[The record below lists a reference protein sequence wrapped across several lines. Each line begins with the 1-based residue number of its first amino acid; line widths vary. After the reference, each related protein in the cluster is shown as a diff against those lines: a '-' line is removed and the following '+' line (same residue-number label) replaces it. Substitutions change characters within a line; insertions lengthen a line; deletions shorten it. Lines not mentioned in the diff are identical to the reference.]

1 MFWWGL
7 DAQDR
12 EKNVQKLI
20 DDAEDESDCL
30 SEDEFSKIMKELKKE
45 LKNQISDDEKAY
57 YAARE
62 KFDDETKEIIRRYE
76 NKVIEE
82 TQQKWITILKK
93 EYKK

>member
-1 MFWWGL
+1 M
-7 DAQDR
+7 
-12 EKNVQKLI
+12 
-20 DDAEDESDCL
+20 
-30 SEDEFSKIMKELKKE
+30 
-45 LKNQISDDEKAY
+45 KNQISDDEKAY